1 MPSVC
6 FYFQVHQPYRLREFR
21 FFDIGV
27 DNDYEDVKK
36 NRAVMQKVAEKCY
49 LPMNALMLELIKRHQ
64 GRFRISFSMTG
75 AFIDQCL
82 EYAPEVLES
91 FKKLADTG
99 CVEFLDETDSHSL
112 ACIFNDEEFR
122 AQVAAHRVRMET
134 LFGQKPRAFRNTE
147 LVYSNAIARA
157 AEDMGY
163 DVVLAEGVDSV
174 LDWRTP
180 DFVYH
185 PEGCG
190 RIKLLMKNYKL
201 SDDIAFR
208 FSDRSWEGYPLMAET
223 FAGWLHGIKGHGDVV
238 NLFMDYETFGEHQWA
253 DTGIFDF
260 MRALPDCVL
269 ADPDF
274 DFLTVSEAA
283 DRYPARDWI
292 DVPYYTSWADAERDL
307 SAWISNDMQKDAFR
321 ALYECQIL
329 AAQVDDPELQED
341 WQHLQCS
348 DHFYYMCSKSA
359 GDGDVHKYFS
369 PYKTPA
375 DAYVNFMN
383 VLADFRIRL
392 MAKLGR

>member
-1 MPSVC
+1 
-6 FYFQVHQPYRLREFR
+6 
-21 FFDIGV
+21 
-27 DNDYEDVKK
+27 
-36 NRAVMQKVAEKCY
+36 
-49 LPMNALMLELIKRHQ
+49 MLELIKRHQ

-99 CVEFLDETDSHSL
+99 CVEFLDETDNHSL
-112 ACIFNDEEFR
+112 SFIFSEDEFR
-122 AQVAAHRVRMET
+122 AQVLRHRKRMEE

-147 LVYSNAIARA
+147 LVYSNNIARI

-163 DVVLAEGVDSV
+163 DVVLAEGVDSI

-190 RIKLLMKNYKL
+190 RIKLMMKNHKL

-208 FSDRSWEGYPLMAET
+208 FSDRSWEHYPLMAET
-223 FAGWLHGIKGHGDVV
+223 FADWLKGVKGSGDVI

-260 MRALPDCVL
+260 MRALPDFVL

-283 DRYPARDWI
+283 DRYPARGWI
-292 DVPYYTSWADAERDL
+292 DVPYYTSWADAERDI
-307 SAWISNDMQKDAFR
+307 SAWIRNDMQKDAFR
-321 ALYECQIL
+321 ALYECQFL
-329 AAQVDDPELQED
+329 AAKADDPELQED
-341 WQHLQCS
+341 WQRLQCS
-348 DHFYYMCSKSA
+348 DHFYYMCTKTA
-359 GDGDVHKYFS
+359 ADGNVHKYFS
-369 PYKTPA
+369 PYKAPA

-392 MAKLGR
+392 LAKVGQ

>member
-27 DNDYEDVKK
+27 DNDYEDVEK
-36 NRAVMQKVAEKCY
+36 NRAVMQKVAAKCY

-75 AFIDQCL
+75 SFIEQCL

-99 CVEFLDETDSHSL
+99 CVEFLDETDNHSL
-112 ACIFNDEEFR
+112 SFIFSEDEFR
-122 AQVAAHRVRMET
+122 SQVARHRKRMEE

-147 LVYSNAIARA
+147 LVYSNNIARI

-163 DVVLAEGVDSV
+163 DVILAEGVDSV

-190 RIKLLMKNYKL
+190 RIKLMMKNHKL
-201 SDDIAFR
+201 SNDIAFR
-208 FSDRSWEGYPLMAET
+208 FSDHSWEHYPLMAET
-223 FAGWLHGIKGHGDVV
+223 FADWLKGMKGNGDVI

-253 DTGIFDF
+253 NTGIFDF
-260 MRALPDCVL
+260 MRALPDFVL

-274 DFLTVSEAA
+274 DFVTVSEAA
-283 DRYPARDWI
+283 DRYPARGWI
-292 DVPYYTSWADAERDL
+292 DVPYYTSWADAERDI
-307 SAWISNDMQKDAFR
+307 SAWIRNDMQKDAFR
-321 ALYECQIL
+321 ALYECQFL
-329 AAQVDDPELQED
+329 AAKTDDPELLED
-341 WQHLQCS
+341 WQRLQCS
-348 DHFYYMCSKSA
+348 DHFYYMCTKA
-359 GDGDVHKYFS
+359 AADGNVHKYFS
-369 PYKTPA
+369 PYKAPA

-392 MAKLGR
+392 LAKVGQ